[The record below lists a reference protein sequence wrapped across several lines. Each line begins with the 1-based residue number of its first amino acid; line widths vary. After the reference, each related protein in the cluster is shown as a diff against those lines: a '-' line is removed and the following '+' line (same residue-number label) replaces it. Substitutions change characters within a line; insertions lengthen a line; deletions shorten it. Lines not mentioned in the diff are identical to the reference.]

1 MSSAAPEGSLTRANP
16 PPPIELISGSV
27 TATAAAAA
35 TAASAALPPARYV
48 SAAASAAYGV
58 PAAAAKVGFGP
69 VVSII
74 GYDTPVSTLAE
85 RVRILSEVSGGRRFN
100 SATDAEILKAD
111 VADSYFHRTMQILRA
126 RGLED
131 TPVHAELAYKT
142 SDPGEWFVVAGL
154 DEVAYLL
161 DGVDVDA
168 RAVPEGTICRPHEPI
183 LTLSGPYG
191 AFAEQETAI
200 LGLLCQA
207 SGVATGAARCRL
219 AAGEKPVVSFG
230 ARRMHPA
237 VTPMIERAAYL
248 GGCDMVA
255 VDLIVGRLGIP
266 ATGTTPHALV
276 LILGST
282 EEAARAFDEVVEPG
296 VPRTIIIDTF
306 DDEKFGALIAAR
318 AIPDSIYAI
327 RMDTPGNRRGD
338 FLDLMREVRWELDR
352 NGFEHVKIFGSGG
365 IDVDYILHLNPV
377 CDAYG
382 VGGAIADAPMVD
394 YSMDIVEVGGEDRS
408 KRGKRG
414 GRKQFLELEDGSHFV
429 TPAGGD
435 IPLGAKDLL
444 TPIEELYAS
453 GSDIPAIRGRVL
465 AQLSTGRYA
474 LREAA
479 R

>member
-1 MSSAAPEGSLTRANP
+1 LGEGR
-16 PPPIELISGSV
+16 SG
-27 TATAAAAA
+27 
-35 TAASAALPPARYV
+35 
-48 SAAASAAYGV
+48 
-58 PAAAAKVGFGP
+58 
-69 VVSII
+69 
-74 GYDTPVSTLAE
+74 D
-85 RVRILSEVSGGRRFN
+85 RRFN
-100 SATDAEILKAD
+100 SATDAEILKSD

-142 SDPGEWFVVAGL
+142 SNPDAWFVVAGL

-161 DGVDVDA
+161 DDIEVDA
-168 RAVPEGTICRPHEPI
+168 RAVPEGTICRPHEPV

-191 AFAEQETAI
+191 AFAEHETAI

-219 AAGEKPVVSFG
+219 AAGEKPVISFG

-255 VDLIVGRLGIP
+255 VDLAVERLGIP

-282 EEAARAFDEVVEPG
+282 AEAARAFDEVIEPE

-306 DDEKFGALIAAR
+306 DDEKFGALLAAR
-318 AIPDSIYAI
+318 AIPDSISAI

-352 NGFEHVKIFGSGG
+352 NGFERVKIFASGG
-365 IDVDYILHLNPV
+365 IDVEYILHLNPV

-382 VGGAIADAPMVD
+382 VGGAIADAPMID
-394 YSMDIVEVGGEDRS
+394 YSLDIVEVDGEDRS

-414 GRKQFLELEDGSHFV
+414 GRKRLLELDDGSRKILPATAP
-429 TPAGGD
+429 TPEGASEVLSSLQEQYFSPPD
-435 IPLGAKDLL
+435 IGAL
-444 TPIEELYAS
+444 
-453 GSDIPAIRGRVL
+453 RRRVL
-465 AQLSTGRYA
+465 DQLHTGDFE
-474 LREAA
+474 L
-479 R
+479 

>member
-1 MSSAAPEGSLTRANP
+1 
-16 PPPIELISGSV
+16 
-27 TATAAAAA
+27 
-35 TAASAALPPARYV
+35 
-48 SAAASAAYGV
+48 
-58 PAAAAKVGFGP
+58 
-69 VVSII
+69 
-74 GYDTPVSTLAE
+74 
-85 RVRILSEVSGGRRFN
+85 LSEERGGGRRFN
-100 SATDAEILKAD
+100 SATDAEILNAD
-111 VADSYFHRTMQILRA
+111 VADSYFHRTMQILRV

-142 SDPGEWFVVAGL
+142 SDPHEWFVVAGL

-161 DGVDVDA
+161 DGVEVDA
-168 RAVPEGTICRPHEPI
+168 RSVPEGTICRPHEPV

-191 AFAEQETAI
+191 AFAEHETAI

-255 VDLIVGRLGIP
+255 VDLAVGRLGIP

-276 LILGST
+276 LVLGST
-282 EEAARAFDEVVEPG
+282 AEAARAFDEIMESD

-306 DDEKFGALIAAR
+306 DDEKFGALLAAR

-327 RMDTPGNRRGD
+327 RMDTPDNRRGD

-352 NGFEHVKIFGSGG
+352 NGFEHVKIFASGG
-365 IDVDYILHLNPV
+365 IDVEYILHLNPV

-382 VGGAIADAPMVD
+382 VGGAIADAPMID
-394 YSMDIVEVGGEDRS
+394 YSLDIVEVNGEDRS

-414 GRKQFLELEDGSHFV
+414 GRKRLLELEDGRRKILPE
-429 TPAGGD
+429 TAPAPEGASD
-435 IPLGAKDLL
+435 ILRSLR
-444 TPIEELYAS
+444 ELYSSPPDTA
-453 GSDIPAIRGRVL
+453 
-465 AQLSTGRYA
+465 A
-474 LREAA
+474 LRHHVLDQLGTGDFEL
-479 R
+479 

>member
-1 MSSAAPEGSLTRANP
+1 
-16 PPPIELISGSV
+16 
-27 TATAAAAA
+27 
-35 TAASAALPPARYV
+35 
-48 SAAASAAYGV
+48 
-58 PAAAAKVGFGP
+58 
-69 VVSII
+69 
-74 GYDTPVSTLAE
+74 
-85 RVRILSEVSGGRRFN
+85 LSEERSGGRRFN

-142 SDPGEWFVVAGL
+142 SDPDEWFVVAGL

-161 DGVDVDA
+161 DGVEVDA
-168 RAVPEGTICRPHEPI
+168 RAVPEGTICRPNEPV

-191 AFAEQETAI
+191 AFAEHETAI

-219 AAGEKPVVSFG
+219 AAGEKPVISFG

-237 VTPMIERAAYL
+237 ITPMIERAAYL

-255 VDLIVGRLGIP
+255 VDLAVERLGIP
-266 ATGTTPHALV
+266 ATGTIPHALV
-276 LILGST
+276 LVLGST
-282 EEAARAFDEVVEPG
+282 AEAARAFDEIMEPG

-306 DDEKFGALIAAR
+306 DDEKFGALLAAR
-318 AIPDSIYAI
+318 AIPDSISAI

-352 NGFEHVKIFGSGG
+352 NGFEHVKIFASGG
-365 IDVDYILHLNPV
+365 IDVEYILHLNPV

-382 VGGAIADAPMVD
+382 IGGAIADAPMID
-394 YSMDIVEVGGEDRS
+394 YSLDIVEVNGEDRS

-414 GRKQFLELEDGSHFV
+414 GRKRLLQLDDGTRTILPES
-429 TPAGGD
+429 TPAPEGASD
-435 IPLGAKDLL
+435 VLSPLR
-444 TPIEELYAS
+444 ELYS
-453 GSDIPAIRGRVL
+453 SPPDIGGLRQRVL
-465 AQLSTGRYA
+465 DQLGTGDFE
-474 LREAA
+474 L
-479 R
+479 